1 MTVQKQTRAGQR
13 TRLKAFAAIGDF
25 NGQCSK
31 SSKEVPVLPKWK
43 APHRALQVPKK
54 LLHMAGIEV
63 CYTSARV
70 STATLGNFA
79 ETTYLAIQQTYSYLT
94 PDLLRGRELINH

>member
-1 MTVQKQTRAGQR
+1 
-13 TRLKAFAAIGDF
+13 
-25 NGQCSK
+25 
-31 SSKEVPVLPKWK
+31 
-43 APHRALQVPKK
+43 
-54 LLHMAGIEV
+54 MAGIEV

-94 PDLLRGRELINH
+94 PDLLRERQLIKSPHQETPQA